1 MTFGIFYWKLMT
13 LNTPRFHEL
22 FAQLGLNSE
31 DHHIQQFISA
41 HSPLSD
47 SIRLADAPFWSPTQ
61 ASFLREA
68 LLQDSDWAEQVDQ
81 LNAALRAP

>member
-1 MTFGIFYWKLMT
+1 MT

-22 FAQLGLNSE
+22 FAQLGLGSE
-31 DHHIQQFISA
+31 DHQIRQFISA
-41 HSPLSD
+41 HSPLPD
-47 SIRLADAPFWSPTQ
+47 STRLADAPFWSPAQ

-81 LNAALRAP
+81 LNAALRSP

>member
-1 MTFGIFYWKLMT
+1 MT

-47 SIRLADAPFWSPTQ
+47 SIRLADAPFWSPAQ